1 MHEIEITRRFQQR
14 ALKDSRV
21 SSFVGAGAYHH
32 HIPSPVSLASNPFTS
47 HAGEENLTGSQPTNN
62 LTESLSGLNAME
74 ATYCVGDDLIAA
86 AVQGIGIIQNSL
98 ESSQSIQIIIA
109 STVNPFYRKAIRTW
123 FKQAG
128 IDPTIVHYD
137 EATGT
142 VGLDQLKNSENRTA
156 DVLVIQYPNFFGA
169 IEAVDKISDWAKSQ
183 GIILIAIVNPL
194 ALASLKP
201 PGSWGKHGADLAIY
215 DLQTLGLPVFLSG
228 SVPGFISIN
237 QRLVDNLTV
246 TVKAS
251 LTTLDAR
258 YANNWMLARAEA
270 YLMYLGSIGLGQVAQ
285 CCQRNLQSLE
295 SSLLENPLL
304 SMQFVGTRFHEC
316 VIRFDRVDLPAV
328 LSLCARH
335 GFQIGYSLETEYP
348 ELGQCVL
355 FNATEAHLP
364 EDIDA
369 MVAKLSKVVEIQT
382 RGACPVVPKF

>member
-1 MHEIEITRRFQQR
+1 MHEVEITRRFQQR

-21 SSFVGAGAYHH
+21 LSFVGAGAYHH
-32 HIPSPVSLASNPFTS
+32 HIPLPVSLASNPFTGL
-47 HAGEENLTGSQPTNN
+47 AGEEVLTGSQPSSS

-74 ATYCVGDDLIAA
+74 ATYCAGSDLIAA

-98 ESSQSIQIIIA
+98 ENRQSIRIVIA

-142 VGLDQLKNSENRTA
+142 VGLAQLKSNDNKTA

-169 IEAVDKISDWAKSQ
+169 IEAVDKISDWAHSQ

-194 ALASLKP
+194 ALATLKP
-201 PGSWGKHGADLAIY
+201 PGSWGKYGADMAIY

-228 SVPGFISIN
+228 SVPGFFSMN
-237 QRLVDNLTV
+237 QRLIDKLIP
-246 TVKAS
+246 TVKSS
-251 LTTLDAR
+251 LKTLDTQQAD
-258 YANNWMLARAEA
+258 NWMLARAEA
-270 YLMYLGSIGLGQVAQ
+270 YLTYLGSIGLGQVAQ
-285 CCQRNLQSLE
+285 YCQRNLQSLE

-304 SMQFVGTRFHEC
+304 SVQFVGARFHEC
-316 VIRFDRVDLPAV
+316 VIKFDQVDLPAV

-355 FNATEAHLP
+355 LNATEVHLP
-364 EDIDA
+364 ADIDA
-369 MVAKLSKVVEIQT
+369 MVAKLNKVVEIQSKA
-382 RGACPVVPKF
+382 ACPVAPKF

>member
-1 MHEIEITRRFQQR
+1 MHEVEITRRFQQR

-21 SSFVGAGAYHH
+21 LSFVGAGAYHH
-32 HIPSPVSLASNPFTS
+32 HIPLPVSLASNPFTGL
-47 HAGEENLTGSQPTNN
+47 AGEEILTGTQPSSS

-74 ATYCVGDDLIAA
+74 ATYCAGSDLIAA

-98 ESSQSIQIIIA
+98 ENRQSIRIVIA

-142 VGLDQLKNSENRTA
+142 VGLDQLKSNDNKTA
-156 DVLVIQYPNFFGA
+156 DVLVIQYPNFFGV
-169 IEAVDKISDWAKSQ
+169 IEAVDKISDWAYSQ

-194 ALASLKP
+194 ALATLKP
-201 PGSWGKHGADLAIY
+201 PGSWGKHGADMAIY

-228 SVPGFISIN
+228 SVPGFFSIN
-237 QRLVDNLTV
+237 QRLIDKLTP
-246 TVKAS
+246 TVKSS
-251 LTTLDAR
+251 LKTLDAQQ
-258 YANNWMLARAEA
+258 AENWMLARAKA
-270 YLMYLGSIGLGQVAQ
+270 YLTYLGSIGLGQVAQ
-285 CCQRNLQSLE
+285 YCQRNLQSLE

-304 SMQFVGTRFHEC
+304 SVQFVGARFHEC
-316 VIRFDRVDLPAV
+316 VIKFDQVDLPAV

-335 GFQIGYSLETEYP
+335 GFQIGFSLETEYP

-355 FNATEAHLP
+355 LNATEAHLP
-364 EDIDA
+364 ADIDA
-369 MVAKLSKVVEIQT
+369 MVAKLNKVVEIQSKA
-382 RGACPVVPKF
+382 ACPVAPKF

>member
-1 MHEIEITRRFQQR
+1 MHEVEITRRFQQR

-21 SSFVGAGAYHH
+21 LSFVGAGAYHH
-32 HIPSPVSLASNPFTS
+32 HIPLPVSLASNPFTGL
-47 HAGEENLTGSQPTNN
+47 AGEKVLTGSQPSSS

-74 ATYCVGDDLIAA
+74 ATYCAGSDLIAA

-98 ESSQSIQIIIA
+98 ENRQSIRIVIA

-142 VGLDQLKNSENRTA
+142 VGLAQLKSNDNKTA

-169 IEAVDKISDWAKSQ
+169 IEAVDKISDWAHSQ

-194 ALASLKP
+194 ALATLKP
-201 PGSWGKHGADLAIY
+201 PGSWGKYGADMAIY

-228 SVPGFISIN
+228 SVPGFFSMN
-237 QRLVDNLTV
+237 QRLIDKLIP
-246 TVKAS
+246 TVKSS
-251 LTTLDAR
+251 LKTLDTQQAD
-258 YANNWMLARAEA
+258 NWMLARAEA
-270 YLMYLGSIGLGQVAQ
+270 YLTYLGSIGLGQVAQ
-285 CCQRNLQSLE
+285 HCQHNLQSLE
-295 SSLLENPLL
+295 SGLLENPLL
-304 SMQFVGTRFHEC
+304 SVQFVGARFHEC
-316 VIRFDRVDLPAV
+316 VIKFDQVDLPAV

-355 FNATEAHLP
+355 LNATEVHLP
-364 EDIDA
+364 ADIDA
-369 MVAKLSKVVEIQT
+369 MVAKLNKVVEIQSKA
-382 RGACPVVPKF
+382 ACPVAPKF

>member
-1 MHEIEITRRFQQR
+1 MHEVEITRRFQQR
-14 ALKDSRV
+14 ALQDGRIL
-21 SSFVGAGAYHH
+21 SFVGAGAYHH
-32 HIPSPVSLASNPFTS
+32 HIPSPVSLASNPFTGL
-47 HAGEENLTGSQPTNN
+47 AGEEILTGSQPSSS

-74 ATYCVGDDLIAA
+74 ATYCAGSDLIAA
-86 AVQGIGIIQNSL
+86 TVQGIGIIQNSL
-98 ESSQSIQIIIA
+98 ENCQSIRIVIA

-142 VGLDQLKNSENRTA
+142 VGLAQLKSNDNKTA

-169 IEAVDKISDWAKSQ
+169 IEAVDKISDWAHSQ

-194 ALASLKP
+194 ALATLKP
-201 PGSWGKHGADLAIY
+201 PGSWGKHGADMAIY

-228 SVPGFISIN
+228 SVPGFFSMN
-237 QRLVDNLTV
+237 QRLIDKLTP
-246 TVKAS
+246 TVKSS
-251 LTTLDAR
+251 LKTLDTQQAD
-258 YANNWMLARAEA
+258 NWMLARAEA
-270 YLMYLGSIGLGQVAQ
+270 YLTYLGSIGLGQVAQ
-285 CCQRNLQSLE
+285 HCQHNLQSLE

-304 SMQFVGTRFHEC
+304 SVQFVGARFHEC
-316 VIRFDRVDLPAV
+316 VIKFDQVDLPAV

-355 FNATEAHLP
+355 LNATEVHLP
-364 EDIDA
+364 ADIDA
-369 MVAKLSKVVEIQT
+369 MVAKLNKVVEIQSKA
-382 RGACPVVPKF
+382 ACPVAPKF

>member
-1 MHEIEITRRFQQR
+1 MHEVEITRRFQQR

-21 SSFVGAGAYHH
+21 LSFVGAGAYHH
-32 HIPSPVSLASNPFTS
+32 HIPLPVSLASNPFTGL
-47 HAGEENLTGSQPTNN
+47 AGEEVLTGSQPSSS

-74 ATYCVGDDLIAA
+74 ATYCAGSDLIAA

-98 ESSQSIQIIIA
+98 ENRQSIRIVIA

-142 VGLDQLKNSENRTA
+142 VGLDQLKSNDNKTA
-156 DVLVIQYPNFFGA
+156 DVLVIQYPNFFGV
-169 IEAVDKISDWAKSQ
+169 IEAVDKISDWAYSQ

-194 ALASLKP
+194 ALATLKP
-201 PGSWGKHGADLAIY
+201 PGSWGKHGADMAIY

-228 SVPGFISIN
+228 SVPGFFSIN
-237 QRLVDNLTV
+237 QRLIDKLTP
-246 TVKAS
+246 TVKSS
-251 LTTLDAR
+251 LKTLDAQQ
-258 YANNWMLARAEA
+258 AENWMLARAKA
-270 YLMYLGSIGLGQVAQ
+270 YLTYLGSIGLGQVAQ
-285 CCQRNLQSLE
+285 YCQRNLQSLE

-304 SMQFVGTRFHEC
+304 SVQFVGARFHEC
-316 VIRFDRVDLPAV
+316 VIKFDQVDLPAV

-355 FNATEAHLP
+355 LNVTEVHLP
-364 EDIDA
+364 ADIDA
-369 MVAKLSKVVEIQT
+369 MVAKLNKVVEIQSKA
-382 RGACPVVPKF
+382 ACPVAPKF